1 MTSSSD
7 FSPMYAS
14 TSSINCERT
23 VRSKV
28 INASSV
34 VFLLRLL
41 LRTFVRSLDQS
52 ISLKRKKSTLFFG
65 LRARRFSL
73 SRTRPWTSSLVVHR
87 GCTSTTRAYLCLG
100 HARVHSRRHAS
111 RPVALSRFHSDER
124 VDSVVLV
131 VACVYVQT
139 VYNVHSRAQS
149 HGCGGPTRA
158 SRRKRRQRG
167 GRRGRRRSLRRL
179 FVRMRGEGKSRV
191 FDYHYKD
198 YVFMIQGADARRG
211 ASAPAVQKG
220 FD

>member
-65 LRARRFSL
+65 LRARRSLSLARVRGHRRSSSIAVVRLPLARTFALGTPVSTAVAMRPVPSRCRVFTVTSASTRSFSL
-73 SRTRPWTSSLVVHR
+73 SHVYMCKQYIMYTLARTEPRLWRADACVASEKAPERRTKRTTTIVEKVVCSHAGR
-87 GCTSTTRAYLCLG
+87 G
-100 HARVHSRRHAS
+100 
-111 RPVALSRFHSDER
+111 E
-124 VDSVVLV
+124 
-131 VACVYVQT
+131 VACV
-139 VYNVHSRAQS
+139 
-149 HGCGGPTRA
+149 
-158 SRRKRRQRG
+158 
-167 GRRGRRRSLRRL
+167 
-179 FVRMRGEGKSRV
+179 
-191 FDYHYKD
+191 
-198 YVFMIQGADARRG
+198 
-211 ASAPAVQKG
+211 
-220 FD
+220 